1 MRVVKWGE
9 VMKSIDANDLIYTED
24 GRMIEKGTG
33 RECALLSSG
42 DICYADELS
51 GGEEVV
57 NSDNTISLSDSLN
70 NDTLVSDMSY
80 TGYSSDNESTHLEKE
95 SKIEEPE
102 SVSDTT
108 VSINDTDIDSVA
120 EVKTND
126 FIDSTGNIVVM
137 SKGDINNTF
146 TIEVLNYK
154 NIAVSHRIRSG
165 RNVEDLVKSIQSTGL
180 LRPLMVAPLIT
191 EGQYVLLDGYRRLL
205 ACVRCGITNVPVVVN
220 HRIKTTEI
228 PVLEAMYNLNK
239 PYNIKDMIDYI
250 EYLEKEKGL
259 RDPIVI
265 EYLLA
270 LDSGDYSKLKDILID
285 NDPDIVDKLLL
296 GQLSIQQAF
305 KALEKR
311 RSKESRDEKDLRK
324 ATSVYANAD
333 ENGISDI
340 EESGEVGESGE
351 ALSEDQLKS
360 IAIDVNSLDSDLD
373 DKSLDE
379 MVEDSNNIKGFE
391 AHKQKVGEREYIDP
405 VIKKSVLARDN
416 FTCKCC
422 LNGGESYVD
431 ILDYHHIVPV
441 FLGGADT
448 PDNGIT
454 LCVACHRLVHLWG
467 TGDLYL
473 PKEKTS
479 VELSEMT
486 EEDKSRYKL
495 ELARF
500 KRIVKIGD
508 SIRNGIAKM
517 GMNRQQYKKEHS
529 NAGIGRRKP
538 GVNGVQEIS

>member
-1 MRVVKWGE
+1 MGE

-24 GRMIEKGTG
+24 GRMIEKGTS

-102 SVSDTT
+102 RVSDTT
-108 VSINDTDIDSVA
+108 ESINDTDIDSVA

-270 LDSGDYSKLKDILID
+270 LDSGDYSKLKDVLID

>member
-1 MRVVKWGE
+1 MGE

-108 VSINDTDIDSVA
+108 ESINDTDIDSVA

-270 LDSGDYSKLKDILID
+270 LDSGDYSKLKDVLID

-324 ATSVYANAD
+324 ATSVYANAE

>member
-1 MRVVKWGE
+1 MGE
-9 VMKSIDANDLIYTED
+9 TMKSIDANDLIYTED

-57 NSDNTISLSDSLN
+57 NSDNTVSLSDSLN
-70 NDTLVSDMSY
+70 SDTLVSDMSY
-80 TGYSSDNESTHLEKE
+80 TGYSSDDESTYLEKE
-95 SKIEEPE
+95 SKKEEPE
-102 SVSDTT
+102 IPSSDTD
-108 VSINDTDIDSVA
+108 SLDDTDSVA

-191 EGQYVLLDGYRRLL
+191 EGKYVLLDGYRRLL

-259 RDPIVI
+259 TDPIVI

-270 LDSGDYSKLKDILID
+270 MDSGDYSKLKDVLID
-285 NDPDIVDKLLL
+285 NDSDIVDKLLL

-340 EESGEVGESGE
+340 EESGEVGESGD
-351 ALSEDQLKS
+351 ALSEEQLKS

-441 FLGGADT
+441 FLGGADI

-479 VELSEMT
+479 VELSEMS
-486 EEDKSRYKL
+486 EDDKSRYKL

-508 SIRNGIAKM
+508 SIRNGIAKV

>member
-1 MRVVKWGE
+1 MGE

-51 GGEEVV
+51 GGEEVL

-108 VSINDTDIDSVA
+108 ESINDTDIDSVA

-191 EGQYVLLDGYRRLL
+191 DGQYVLLDGYRRLL

-250 EYLEKEKGL
+250 EYLEKDKGL

-270 LDSGDYSKLKDILID
+270 LDSGDYSKLKDVLID

-324 ATSVYANAD
+324 ATSVYANAE

>member
-1 MRVVKWGE
+1 MGE

-102 SVSDTT
+102 RVSDTT
-108 VSINDTDIDSVA
+108 ESINDTDIDSVA

-250 EYLEKEKGL
+250 EYLEEEKGL

-270 LDSGDYSKLKDILID
+270 LDSGDYSKLKDVLID

>member
-1 MRVVKWGE
+1 MGE

-108 VSINDTDIDSVA
+108 ESINDTDSVA

-270 LDSGDYSKLKDILID
+270 LDSGDYSKLKDVLID

-379 MVEDSNNIKGFE
+379 MVEYSNNIKGFE

>member
-1 MRVVKWGE
+1 MGE

-42 DICYADELS
+42 DICYAYELS

-108 VSINDTDIDSVA
+108 ESINDMDSDIDSVA

-270 LDSGDYSKLKDILID
+270 LDSGDYSKLKDVLID

>member
-1 MRVVKWGE
+1 MGE

-24 GRMIEKGTG
+24 GRMIEKCTG

-102 SVSDTT
+102 SVEYYTDSVEDT
-108 VSINDTDIDSVA
+108 DSVA

-270 LDSGDYSKLKDILID
+270 LDSGDYSKLKDVLID

-486 EEDKSRYKL
+486 EEDKSRYRL

>member
-1 MRVVKWGE
+1 MGE

-95 SKIEEPE
+95 SKIEEPV

-108 VSINDTDIDSVA
+108 ESINDMDTDIDSVA

-270 LDSGDYSKLKDILID
+270 LDSGDYSKLKDVLID

-360 IAIDVNSLDSDLD
+360 IAIDVNSLDSDLE

>member
-1 MRVVKWGE
+1 MGE

-57 NSDNTISLSDSLN
+57 NSDNTISLFDSLN

-108 VSINDTDIDSVA
+108 ESINDIDIDSVA

-270 LDSGDYSKLKDILID
+270 LDSGDYSKLKDVLID
-285 NDPDIVDKLLL
+285 NDADIVDKLLL